1 MSLVLRGV
9 KGEALTHQ
17 ELDDNQTYLLSRAD
31 KGYLN
36 IADFQNNDETNFA
49 NPDEWTPLL
58 FTPIE
63 VAKRFNGID
72 WEIDNLG
79 FPVIFNDTQNKDLL
93 VKVEAIASITG
104 TNNNEIHFAV
114 FLNGNLWPCS
124 EQNTSIRG
132 NNRGYTIPFHC
143 SVPLNVGSYIQ
154 IFAKNRLSTNKINI
168 SNINL
173 IAEIKDIQDAPII

>member
-9 KGEALTHQ
+9 KGDALTHQ
-17 ELDDNQTYLLSRAD
+17 ELDDNQTFLLSRAD

-36 IADFQNNDETNFA
+36 IADFQNNEQTNFG

-79 FPVIFNDTQNKDLL
+79 FPVIFNDTQDKELL

-104 TNNNEIHFAV
+104 TNNDEIHLAAFV
-114 FLNGNLWPCS
+114 NGNLWPCS
-124 EQNTSIRG
+124 EQTTSIRS
-132 NNRGYTIPFHC
+132 NNKGFTIPFHC
-143 SVPLNVGSYIQ
+143 SVPLSVGDYIQ
-154 IFAKNRLSTNKINI
+154 VYAKNKFDVHSINVANINI
-168 SNINL
+168 IV
-173 IAEIKDIQDAPII
+173 EVKDFQDAPII

>member
-36 IADFQNNDETNFA
+36 IADFQSNDETNFSLA
-49 NPDEWTPLL
+49 DEWVRLM

-63 VAKRFNGID
+63 VVKLFYGID

-79 FPVIFNDTQNKDLL
+79 FPVIYNDTTGKMLT
-93 VKVEAIASITG
+93 VKFECIASITG
-104 TNNNEIHFAV
+104 TNNNEIHFAL
-114 FLNGNLWPCS
+114 FLNDNIWPCS
-124 EQNTSIRG
+124 EQTTSIRA
-132 NNRGYTIPFHC
+132 NNRGFTIPFHC
-143 SVPLNVGSYIQ
+143 TVPLLPGSYVQ